1 MKELIKEF
9 NKFCREQGVP
19 FIIDDDYNEDEMYKI
34 LYFIS
39 NCRNN
44 SLNEIII
51 KILPTLK
58 PKNNVQ
64 KIYYIMLQ
72 EKTHHNKEMK

>member
-9 NKFCREQGVP
+9 NNYCRDNEMSC
-19 FIIDDDYNEDEMYKI
+19 IIDDDYNENEMYKI
-34 LYFIS
+34 LYFIAQ
-39 NCRNN
+39 CDYG
-44 SLNEIII
+44 SLIEL
-51 KILPTLK
+51 ILKVLHTLK

-72 EKTHHNKEMK
+72 EVGTPH

>member
-9 NKFCREQGVP
+9 NKFCREQGMP
-19 FIIDDDYNEDEMYKI
+19 FLIDDDYNEDEMYKI
-34 LYFIS
+34 LYFIAGF
-39 NCRNN
+39 NDGK
-44 SLNEIII
+44 LNKIIFT

-64 KIYYIMLQ
+64 KIYYVMLQ
-72 EKTHHNKEMK
+72 EVSAPQ

>member
-9 NKFCREQGVP
+9 NKYCREQYIP
-19 FIIDDDYNEDEMYKI
+19 CIIDDDYTEDEIYKI
-34 LYFIS
+34 LYFIIGF
-39 NCRNN
+39 NVRK
-44 SLNEIII
+44 LNEIIF

-64 KIYYIMLQ
+64 KIYYVMLQ
-72 EKTHHNKEMK
+72 KVNSPQ

>member
-9 NKFCREQGVP
+9 NKYCRERYMHY
-19 FIIDDDYNEDEMYKI
+19 IIDDDYNEDEMYKI

-39 NCRNN
+39 GFQNGH
-44 SLNEIII
+44 LNEIIFT

-64 KIYYIMLQ
+64 KIHYIMMLMD
-72 EKTHHNKEMK
+72 NSPD

>member
-9 NKFCREQGVP
+9 NKYCREKEMP
-19 FIIDDDYNEDEMYKI
+19 LLIDDDYNEDDMYKI
-34 LYFIS
+34 LYFICGF
-39 NCRNN
+39 NVRK
-44 SLNEIII
+44 LNEIIF

-64 KIYYIMLQ
+64 KIYYVMLQ
-72 EKTHHNKEMK
+72 KVNSPQ

>member
-9 NKFCREQGVP
+9 NKYCREKGMP
-19 FIIDDDYNEDEMYKI
+19 FLIDDDYNKDEMYKI
-34 LYFIS
+34 LYFIRGF
-39 NCRNN
+39 NDEK
-44 SLNEIII
+44 LNKIIFT

-64 KIYYIMLQ
+64 KIYYVMLR
-72 EKTHHNKEMK
+72 EVGSPR

>member
-9 NKFCREQGVP
+9 NKICREQGMP
-19 FIIDDDYNEDEMYKI
+19 YIIDDDYNEDEMYKI

-39 NCRNN
+39 GVPNE
-44 SLNEIII
+44 SLTKLIV

-64 KIYYIMLQ
+64 KIYYVMLQ
-72 EKTHHNKEMK
+72 PSNMPI

>member
-9 NKFCREQGVP
+9 NKYCREKGMP
-19 FIIDDDYNEDEMYKI
+19 LLIDDDYNEDDMYKI
-34 LYFIS
+34 LYFICGF
-39 NCRNN
+39 NVRK
-44 SLNEIII
+44 LNEIIF

-64 KIYYIMLQ
+64 KIYYVMLQ
-72 EKTHHNKEMK
+72 KVNSPQ

>member
-9 NKFCREQGVP
+9 NKYCREKGMP
-19 FIIDDDYNEDEMYKI
+19 FLIDDDYNEDDMYKI
-34 LYFIS
+34 LYFIRGF
-39 NCRNN
+39 NDEK
-44 SLNEIII
+44 LNKIIFT

-64 KIYYIMLQ
+64 KIYYVMLR
-72 EKTHHNKEMK
+72 EVGSPR

>member
-9 NKFCREQGVP
+9 NKLCREQGMP

-34 LYFIS
+34 LDFILK
-39 NCRNN
+39 CDDF
-44 SLNEIII
+44 LNELIG
-51 KILPTLK
+51 KLLPTLK

-64 KIYYIMLQ
+64 KIYYVMLQ
-72 EKTHHNKEMK
+72 KVNAPR

>member
-9 NKFCREQGVP
+9 NKYCREQYMP

-39 NCRNN
+39 GFNDE
-44 SLNEIII
+44 SLNQILANL
-51 KILPTLK
+51 LPTLK

-64 KIYYIMLQ
+64 KIYYIMLRKGSSPQ
-72 EKTHHNKEMK
+72 

>member
-9 NKFCREQGVP
+9 NKYCREQWMP
-19 FIIDDDYNEDEMYKI
+19 LLIDDDYNEDEMYKI
-34 LYFIS
+34 LYFIAQ
-39 NCRNN
+39 CDDG
-44 SLNEIII
+44 SLNEL
-51 KILPTLK
+51 ILKVLHTLK

-72 EKTHHNKEMK
+72 EVNSPQ